1 MALLNMTIFVII
13 LMISRMHYS
22 ANILQAMLGD
32 IGVISTF
39 RVGLIGSLSM
49 KSQKMLMLAVLL
61 VYFLVSSQVKKL
73 KKDLSGISIC
83 HLEIPIMQIV
93 SIGKVGG

>member
-32 IGVISTF
+32 IRVILMF
-39 RVGLIGSLSM
+39 QVGLIGL
-49 KSQKMLMLAVLL
+49 
-61 VYFLVSSQVKKL
+61 
-73 KKDLSGISIC
+73 
-83 HLEIPIMQIV
+83 
-93 SIGKVGG
+93 